1 MKAVVLYGPGD
12 VRMGELPR
20 PTPGREDVCIK
31 VAYCGICGSDFH
43 KAAGKEYIHAVEY
56 PFALGHEVS
65 GVICEVGDLVTEFHV
80 GDRVTVDPNWS
91 CGTCYYCRAGK
102 PTFCENAHSVVN
114 GMAEYLVAPAK
125 NIHPLPKKLSMRRAA
140 LAEPLSCCLRGID
153 QLDVQAGERV
163 ALIGFGAIGA
173 IMLRLL
179 RMTGAGEIVVIE
191 YNPARRE
198 AALAGGADVFLCSQ
212 DAEEVTAY
220 AAKYPIDRVIEC
232 VGIPLVQESALAV
245 AGKGATVVM
254 FGVPDSTK
262 RTSVSFFDVFSK
274 ELTIKTSFLN
284 PNTIGRALQLL
295 AREDFGADEII
306 HTVISM
312 DAAAKEF
319 HTPNH
324 TRGGK
329 VLVEIDATLE

>member
-1 MKAVVLYGPGD
+1 MKAVILYAPGD
-12 VRMGELPR
+12 VRLGDLPK
-20 PTPGREDVCIK
+20 PAVGSEDVCVK

-65 GVICEVGDLVTEFHV
+65 GVITEVGDCVTAFHV
-80 GDRVTVDPNWS
+80 GDRVTVDPGWS
-91 CGTCYYCRAGK
+91 CGECYYCRAGK
-102 PTFCENAHSVVN
+102 PTFCENARGVVN
-114 GMAEYLVAPAK
+114 GMAEYFVAPAR
-125 NIHPLPKKLSMRRAA
+125 NVHPLPQKLGMRTAA
-140 LAEPLSCCLRGID
+140 LAEPLSCCLRGVD
-153 QLDVQAGERV
+153 LLDVHAGERV

-179 RMTGAGEIVVIE
+179 RSSGAGEIVVIE

-212 DAEEVTAY
+212 NESEVAAY
-220 AAKYPIDRVIEC
+220 AAQNPIDRVIEC
-232 VGIPLVQESALAV
+232 VGIPAAQESALAV

-254 FGVPDSTK
+254 FGVPDSKK
-262 RTSVSFFDVFSK
+262 RVPVSFYDAFAK

-295 AREDFGADEII
+295 AREDFGADKII

-312 DAAAKEF
+312 KEAAEEF
-319 HTPNH
+319 NAPHH
-324 TRGGK
+324 TRCGK
-329 VLVEIDATLE
+329 VLVEIDPTLE

>member
-1 MKAVVLYGPGD
+1 MKAVILHAPGD
-12 VRMGELPR
+12 VRFGELPR
-20 PTPGREDVCIK
+20 PTVGSEDVCVK

-56 PFALGHEVS
+56 PFALGHEIS
-65 GVICEVGDLVTEFHV
+65 GVITEVGDRVTEFQV
-80 GDRVTVDPNWS
+80 GDRVTVDPSWS
-91 CGTCYYCRAGK
+91 CGVCYYCRAGK
-102 PTFCENAHSVVN
+102 PTFCEHARGVVK
-114 GMAEYLVAPAK
+114 GMAEYAVVPAR
-125 NIHPLPKKLSMRRAA
+125 NVHPLPKNLSMRTAA

-153 QLDVQAGERV
+153 LLDVQAGARV

-179 RMTGAGEIVVIE
+179 RSSGAGEIVVIE

-212 DAEEVTAY
+212 NEEAVAAY
-220 AAKYPIDRVIEC
+220 AAQNPIDRVIEC
-232 VGIPLVQESALAV
+232 VGIPSVQESALAV

-262 RTSVSFFDVFSK
+262 RTSVSFFDIFSK

-284 PNTIGRALQLL
+284 PNTMGRALQLL
-295 AREDFGADEII
+295 AREEFGADEII
-306 HTVISM
+306 HTVLSM
-312 DAAAKEF
+312 EQAAEEF
-319 HTPNH
+319 KAPNH
-324 TRGGK
+324 ARRGK
-329 VLVEIDATLE
+329 VLVEIDPTIT